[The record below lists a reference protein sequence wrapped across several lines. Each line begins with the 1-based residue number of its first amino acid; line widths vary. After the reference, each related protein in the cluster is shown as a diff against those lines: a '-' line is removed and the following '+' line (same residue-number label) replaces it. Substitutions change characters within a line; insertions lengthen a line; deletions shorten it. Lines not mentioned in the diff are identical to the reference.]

1 MSRWRRMSTVA
12 TFEFLSTVTRKGY
25 LITTFGMPVFMG
37 LYGAVVAGPAIL
49 AQRATQEIA
58 VYGVV
63 DTAGLLHLHG
73 DASGPKA
80 RAVFRPIA
88 AEPEARVGLMR
99 GGLRGYFVVPADFL
113 DRGVLDVYTP
123 TSFTSIGPNGQD
135 PRTAFTD
142 LLRERLL
149 AERVDANL
157 SARILDPFADAR
169 RFAVTKNG
177 DVSDAGAVASA
188 LRVVV
193 PLLFMVLFMMSV
205 MITSGYLL
213 QGTALE
219 KENKVV
225 DVLLASA
232 SPDEIMGGK
241 LIGLGGAGML
251 QIGVWLS
258 LLLIAG
264 AGALPMLLSG
274 HVDVPWAAAG
284 LAIPLFPIAFLF
296 FGSLMLGVGSL
307 GSNPR
312 EAQQLGILGSLVGAL
327 PMFMLALLL
336 REPHG
341 TVARVLTWLPTS
353 AATVI
358 VLRASLDP
366 ESLAWW
372 EVAGGIATL
381 VASTWLAIRIGARVF
396 RVGLLSSGARPSF
409 REVLRQARLAD

>member
-1 MSRWRRMSTVA
+1 MNRWRRMWIVA

-25 LITTFGMPVFMG
+25 LITTFGMPVF
-37 LYGAVVAGPAIL
+37 LAIYGAVVAVPAIL
-49 AQRATQEIA
+49 AARATQEATI
-58 VYGVV
+58 YGVV
-63 DTAGLLHLHG
+63 DTADLVHLRE
-73 DASGPKA
+73 DVTAPRT
-80 RAVFRPIA
+80 RAVFRRIA
-88 AEPEARVGLMR
+88 TEPDARAALAR
-99 GGLRGYFVVPADFL
+99 AAIAGYFVVPADFL
-113 DRGVLDVYTP
+113 ERGVLDIYTP
-123 TSFTSIGPNGQD
+123 ATFSATGANARDSRD
-135 PRTAFTD
+135 AFAD
-142 LLRERLL
+142 LLRAQLL
-149 AERVDANL
+149 GGRVDAGL
-157 SARILDPFADAR
+157 SARIRDPFADAR
-169 RFAVTKNG
+169 RFAVTKTG

-205 MITSGYLL
+205 MMTSGYLI

-251 QIGVWLS
+251 QIGVWFS

-264 AGALPMLLSG
+264 VGALPMLSSG
-274 HVDVPWAAAG
+274 HVDVPWLAAA

-296 FGSLMLGVGSL
+296 YGSLMLGTGSL
-307 GSNPR
+307 GSNAR
-312 EAQQLGILGSLVGAL
+312 ESQQLGIIWSLVAVL

-341 TVARVLTWLPTS
+341 TAAHVLTWLPTS

-366 ESLAWW
+366 GALAWW
-372 EVAGGIATL
+372 EVAGSIAVL
-381 VASTWLAIRIGARVF
+381 AASTWMAIKIGARIF
-396 RVGLLSSGARPSF
+396 RVGLLSSGARPTF
-409 REVLRQARLAD
+409 REVVRQARLAD